1 MKNITKSIFAL
12 LASAAISSGALAIST
27 QNAYVWDEV
36 GTLASQ
42 TGETDGDASVFVA
55 PLGDWNVSFSSGFIL
70 PSTGGGAPFL
80 HSSLAGNNTTGGINE
95 LTGLF

>member
-1 MKNITKSIFAL
+1 MKTITKSILAIFASV
-12 LASAAISSGALAIST
+12 AVAGSSFAIST
-27 QNAYVWDEV
+27 QSAYAWTEN
-36 GTLASQ
+36 GNLISQ
-42 TGETDGDASVFVA
+42 EGETDGDASVFAA
-55 PLGDWNVSFSSGFIL
+55 PLGDWSVTFSAGFVL